1 MAITPYRPT
10 TDPFRAFFDDVF
22 GPEMGGRMAG
32 TDLMRT
38 PHADVAENKEEIR
51 VTVELPGMR
60 PDDVDVDLEN
70 NILTISGQK
79 HEERQEGDQESRW
92 HLSERRYGRFSRSF
106 VLPRDVEHER
116 IEARF
121 ENGVLHVTIPKGE
134 KARPRRID
142 VKSGDGARQIE
153 TSTSGESSKGTSQ

>member
-10 TDPFRAFFDDVF
+10 TDPFRPFFDDIF
-22 GPEMGGRMAG
+22 GSEWSGRMAG

-38 PHADVAENKEEIR
+38 PHADVSENEDEIR

-60 PDDVDVDLEN
+60 PEDVEVDLEN
-70 NILTISGQK
+70 NILTISGEK
-79 HEERQEGDQESRW
+79 REERQEGDRESRW

-121 ENGVLHVTIPKGE
+121 EHGVLRVTIPKAE
-134 KARPRRID
+134 KAKPRRID
-142 VKSGDGARQIE
+142 IKGGDRARQIE
-153 TSTSGESSKGTSQ
+153 TNSSGDSSQGSSK